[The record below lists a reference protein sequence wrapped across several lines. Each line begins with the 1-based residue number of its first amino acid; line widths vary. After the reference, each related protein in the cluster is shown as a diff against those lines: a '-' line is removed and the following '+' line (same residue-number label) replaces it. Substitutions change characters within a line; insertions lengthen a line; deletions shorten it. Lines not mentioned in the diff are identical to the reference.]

1 MKKQL
6 KVSVLDLVPV
16 REGQQNKEA
25 IEHMTRLIQ
34 KVEQYGYER
43 YWIAEHHNMASVVSS
58 ATVLLIQQALMHTE
72 NIRVG
77 SGGIMLPNHAPL
89 VVAEQFGT
97 LATMYPNRLDLGL
110 GRAPGTDQVTA
121 QALRRSGNDSVYSFP
136 EDIEE
141 LLRYFGGASEQK
153 YVRAIP
159 AIGTNVP
166 LYLLGSST
174 YSAVLAAKMGLP
186 YVFAAHFAPG
196 QLEEAIALYR
206 DRFEPSD
213 YLKEPYVMIGVNAIG
228 AMSDEEAEKQYST
241 SFRLMYNIRHNIQ
254 QPLQPA
260 TDNLDEIC
268 SPYEQQMMKQASGIS
283 LRGTKETL
291 VQQIE
296 AFQEKYAADEI
307 IAVTYVFEE
316 EAQHE
321 SYRIVKEAIDTY
333 NEQV

>member
-1 MKKQL
+1 MKKTL

-72 NIRVG
+72 KIRVG

-241 SFRLMYNIRHNIQ
+241 SFRLMYNIRRNIQ
-254 QPLQPA
+254 QPLQPP

-268 SPYEQQMMKQASGIS
+268 TPYEQEMMKQSSGIS

-291 VQQIE
+291 VHQLQ
-296 AFQEKYAADEI
+296 AFQERYGADEI

-321 SYRIVKEAIDTY
+321 SYRIVKEAIDAY